1 MTNLTIINQIKFSE
15 TERGKSWCSQFNPS
29 DRHLAEKLI
38 DALYWVS
45 DEQFRV
51 YIAKELGNLTKSQPT
66 ACFCEREP
74 RKRNGKVL
82 PYYKSPRRIRNRKFH
97 GIAMSPIPTEK
108 AHRHEVGS
116 EGVISNIITAGKR
129 ENPKNILFHPT
140 AETLQKKKIKQ
151 YVIVTDLIG
160 SGTRVRNV
168 LDSFW
173 AVPSIKALYSAKL
186 IKFFIIAYATSKDGR
201 ASVLRHKLSPEIRY
215 ETESPS
221 FTDAFSDNEENE
233 MRQFLDLY
241 TRKNNNET
249 WASIFSGHGRLLTV
263 FSHGAPNNLPEILH
277 KPGLKGIKPL
287 FKGRSTSSFYQ
298 YFRKF
303 ESQILP
309 VLNNKG
315 ASENEYLEWLLKQP
329 LRYRHIFQVL
339 SVIGKAK
346 SLYQIMDFTGLKRTD
361 IVSVLEL
368 SKAHKWIED
377 YHITDRGRYLRDHL
391 KSKSVQVSS
400 KGLEQQESE
409 LYYCP
414 QSLGAPLY

>member
-1 MTNLTIINQIKFSE
+1 MASLTIINQIKFSE
-15 TERGKSWCSQFNPS
+15 TEPGKQWCSQFGHN
-29 DRHLAEKLI
+29 DRHYAEKLI
-38 DALYWVS
+38 NALYWVS
-45 DEQFRV
+45 EKQFKV
-51 YIAKELGNLTKSQPT
+51 YIAQQLQEVTQSQPA

-74 RKRNGKVL
+74 RKRNGKIL
-82 PYYKSPRRIRNRKFH
+82 PYYKSPRRKRNRKFY
-97 GIAMSPIPTEK
+97 GVAMSPIPTEN

-116 EGVISNIITAGKR
+116 EGVISNIITSSMR
-129 ENPKNILFHPT
+129 ENPNKVLLHPT
-140 AETLQKKKIKQ
+140 AQALQKKKVKQ

-160 SGTRVRNV
+160 SGTRISNV

-173 AVPSIKALYSAKL
+173 AVPSIRALHSAKL
-186 IKFFIIAYATSKDGR
+186 INFIVIAYATSRSGR
-201 ASVLRHKLSPEIRY
+201 GLVSRHQLNPEIRY

-221 FTDAFSDNEENE
+221 FKDAFSDSEELE
-233 MRQFLDLY
+233 IRQFLNRY
-241 TRKNNNET
+241 TKKNKSGT
-249 WASIFSGHGRLLTV
+249 WGSIFNWHDPLLTV
-263 FSHGAPNNLPEILH
+263 FSHGAPNNLPEIMF
-277 KPGLKGIKPL
+277 KPGLTGIKPL
-287 FKGRSTSSFYQ
+287 FKGRSTSRFYE
-298 YFRKF
+298 YSSKF

-309 VLNNKG
+309 VPNNRG

-329 LRYRHIFQVL
+329 LRHRHIFQVL

-368 SKAHKWIED
+368 SKAHKWIDD

-391 KSKSVQVSS
+391 KSKPVQVNS